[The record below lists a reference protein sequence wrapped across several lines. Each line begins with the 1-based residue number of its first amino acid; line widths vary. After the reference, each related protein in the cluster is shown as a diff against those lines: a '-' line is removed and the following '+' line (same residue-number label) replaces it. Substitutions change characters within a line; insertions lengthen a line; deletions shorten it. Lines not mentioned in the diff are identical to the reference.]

1 MRFMMNRTLQL
12 YYLFALTAGIGLFSY
27 GAYYFWSQG
36 PLNVEYVSALYEGTS
51 LVDGVKK
58 RNDIGEI
65 KKYVD
70 GDRIKDAMNVIDR
83 FDLDLKELQ
92 KIKSIEESS
101 SFYVNYQKVK
111 ASVSSMSTQPELASI
126 LTTVSGRISQFEN
139 FVVEKKW
146 PTLSKMATNLRIKTS
161 PSKIVSGGMYN
172 FDKTSALISSINND
186 LEAMSNFT
194 QSTGLAADIK
204 TAILNRIQTLRN
216 EAQKLDTYVE
226 EHNKFNRIFK
236 DFNNDYQAWFKFVE
250 PEIALRKL
258 QFEKNSQMILI
269 SLGLYVAGGI
279 VAFICG
285 FWLNGLTNNQVQRQ
299 TEKNII
305 SMLQHSLIPT
315 EGKLT
320 GTFSSEFVNE
330 FERSRDF
337 IHKRMTYGAIF
348 QEALPFPG
356 ILMDSNLNLI
366 WANHHFYKAWQLE
379 NFDEKTETLS
389 WDFVQRFTNLDDQS
403 YLMSALRLNHTGI
416 VPIQVRPAMSEMG
429 GVPFEMHISPV
440 EHAGQ
445 KRIMVIFYPLT
456 AIEENLK
463 IQRQSIVDPA
473 VNALQAMI
481 DGQYSVEMREKVKAE
496 LDFASA
502 KKIFDA
508 IDRVHTLHTEET
520 RVLENEISR
529 LDEMLSTTL
538 NSMADMRKNLVSNL
552 ESQRISVEKFN
563 TLKNSFVILLET
575 RDQLEDQMRMLTMT
589 SRELFKDQAKMISV
603 AETSEKMVEDY
614 TKSMRLIAGTKEQ
627 FKSIKSDVEEFRMRM
642 IQVLD
647 QLLIFQSHEG
657 DSSKMEQFL
666 GKMKF
671 EIKSF
676 DRVLNQL
683 NEVGIQIDVQLTKV
697 EMMNEGRVVL
707 DLNPFKERFEQV
719 RANSENIQFA
729 TSKTSQ
735 TSHAKDEE
743 MVATLKSLVS
753 NQKSDMRRTDE
764 LCMMAGMTPEHV
776 KMISGTA
783 Q

>member
-12 YYLFALTAGIGLFSY
+12 YYLFALSMGVGLFSY

-58 RNDIGEI
+58 RNDVIEI

-70 GDRIKDAMNVIDR
+70 GDRIKDAMSVIER
-83 FDLDLKELQ
+83 FESDLKELQ
-92 KIKSIEESS
+92 KIKSIDEST
-101 SFYVNYQKVK
+101 SFNVNFQKVK
-111 ASVSSMSTQPELASI
+111 ASVSSMSTQPELAAI
-126 LTTVSGRISQFEN
+126 LTSVSGRISQFEN
-139 FVVEKKW
+139 FVIEKRW

-194 QSTGLAADIK
+194 QSTGLALDIK
-204 TAILNRIQTLRN
+204 NAILNRIQSLRN
-216 EAQKLDTYVE
+216 EASKLDAYVE
-226 EHNKFNRIFK
+226 EHNKFNRIYK
-236 DFNNDYQAWFKFVE
+236 DFNNDYQSWFKLVE

-258 QFEKNSQMILI
+258 QFEKNSQLILVT
-269 SLGLYVAGGI
+269 LGLYIAGG
-279 VAFICG
+279 VLAFAVGI
-285 FWLNGLTNNQVQRQ
+285 WLNRIVNRQ
-299 TEKNII
+299 IQKQAEKNVI
-305 SMLQHSLIPT
+305 SMIQHSLIPVD
-315 EGKLT
+315 GKLT
-320 GTFSSEFVNE
+320 GIFSTEFVNE
-330 FERSRDF
+330 FERYKDF
-337 IHKRMTYGAIF
+337 VHKRMTYGSIF

-366 WANHHFYKAWQLE
+366 WANQHFYKAWQLE
-379 NFDEKTETLS
+379 NFDEKTETLT
-389 WDFVQRFTNLDDQS
+389 WDFVQRFTNLDDQTT
-403 YLMSALRLNHTGI
+403 LMSALRLNHTGI
-416 VPIQVRPAMSEMG
+416 VPIQVRPAMSEAG
-429 GVPFEMHISPV
+429 GVPFEMHISPI

-463 IQRQSIVDPA
+463 IQRQSIVEPT
-473 VNALQAMI
+473 VYALEAMLARRFSSEVK
-481 DGQYSVEMREKVKAE
+481 DKVKAE

-502 KKIFDA
+502 KEIFESL
-508 IDRVHTLHTEET
+508 DRVNQSHNDET
-520 RVLENEISR
+520 KLLRSEIER
-529 LDEMLSTTL
+529 LDDMLTKTL
-538 NSMADMRKNLVSNL
+538 NTMAEMRKNLVSNL
-552 ESQRISVEKFN
+552 ESQRTSVEKFN
-563 TLKNSFVILLET
+563 VLKNSFGVLLET
-575 RDQLEDQMRMLTMT
+575 RDQLEEQMRMLAMT
-589 SRELFKDQAKMISV
+589 TRELFKDQAKMIAV

-627 FKSIKSDVEEFRMRM
+627 FKSIKTDVEEFRMRM

-683 NEVGIQIDVQLTKV
+683 NEVGTQIDVQLTKV
-697 EMMNEGRVVL
+697 EMMNEGRTPL
-707 DLNPFKERFEQV
+707 DLSPFKERFEHV
-719 RANSENIQFA
+719 KMNSENIQFA

-735 TSHAKDEE
+735 VSHAKDEE
-743 MVATLKSLVS
+743 MVNTLKSLVG
-753 NQKSDMRRTDE
+753 NQKSDMKRTDE
-764 LCMMAGMTPEHV
+764 LCMLSGMTPDHV
-776 KMISGTA
+776 KMISGAA